1 MAYGNTPHPGGNT
14 PYPGPPA
21 WGAWA
26 PPPPKPGV
34 IPLGPLGL
42 GEILGGAF
50 ATIGRHWKQ
59 LLGFALAVYGVALV
73 VFGGALALAYLS
85 MKEELHRLLDW
96 SGESAPGSDQI
107 MPLVAT
113 FAGVY
118 VFGIVALLVANA
130 VVYASC
136 PAVLQDAVL
145 GRPSGIGVI
154 WGRVRPRVGAVLGT
168 VVITALIAAVPLV
181 LMTLAFIGM
190 VVTMI
195 ALAVDGSGEWGWL
208 ILVGFLG
215 MLATGPVAIWLWV
228 RFSFAPAVA
237 VFEGQGTIGAMARSA
252 QLVRGAWWR
261 VFGISLLAFVMAAA
275 ASYLIQLVFQ
285 LLSLIPTGPASLED
299 EAASGGVA
307 VTIVLTTMV
316 FGLLTTLVGQILT
329 SAFPQLVVALLYV
342 DQRIRKENLAPSLA
356 EAAGLPP
363 QQPPAA
369 YGA

>member
-1 MAYGNTPHPGGNT
+1 MTYGNTPYPGGSA

-50 ATIGRHWKQ
+50 ATIGRHWKH
-59 LLGFALAVYGVALV
+59 LLGFALAVYGVALA
-73 VFGGALALAYLS
+73 VFGGALAIAYLS
-85 MKEELHRLLDW
+85 VREELHQLLDR
-96 SGESAPGSDQI
+96 SGGSAPDSDQVV
-107 MPLVAT
+107 PVVVT

-118 VFGIVALLVANA
+118 VFGIIAMLVANA

-145 GRPSGIGVI
+145 GRPSSIGLL
-154 WGRVRPRVGAVLGT
+154 WRRVRPRVGAVLGT
-168 VVITALIAAVPLV
+168 ILITALIAAVPLL
-181 LMTLAFIGM
+181 LMAVAVIGM
-190 VVTMI
+190 VVTLI
-195 ALAVDGSGEWGWL
+195 ALAVDSTGDFAWL
-208 ILVGFLG
+208 ILVGILG
-215 MLATGPVAIWLWV
+215 TLATGPVAIWLWV

-237 VFEGQGTIGAMARSA
+237 VFEGQGTIGALSRSA
-252 QLVRGAWWR
+252 QLVRGSWWR
-261 VFGISLLAFVMAAA
+261 VFGISLLAFAMAAV
-275 ASYLIQLVFQ
+275 ASYLVQLVFQ
-285 LLSLIPTGPASLED
+285 LLSLIPTGPASLSD
-299 EAASGGVA
+299 EAADGGVA
-307 VTIVLTTMV
+307 LTIVLTTMA

-342 DQRIRKENLAPSLA
+342 DQRIRKENLAATLA
-356 EAAGLPP
+356 EAAGLQPRQP
-363 QQPPAA
+363 QAG